1 MEISYSNYKIKTEVN
16 GLDALLFGGL
26 QLQTIG
32 EKKPLIIVLR
42 GELGTSRALLAMQL
56 LHGITK
62 SLKELNDKST
72 NGEVIEISDP
82 IFYTQK
88 KSKSNI
94 SDMLVDTVISKCIN
108 KIIEEN
114 AKSKDSTN
122 PQEKGKWPNDLFCQ
136 TIFDIP
142 PRISLP
148 LNVSKLDYYLSQE
161 IIVYN
166 SRTNA
171 LHVALPTK
179 ALSENLSDMSLVI
192 RRRYDNLGDYCPGQ
206 CPKETEEKY
215 PTYLSSKDLPK
226 NLSDEFFIVK
236 IWDEEDEGELKQI
249 RHSKLLQ
256 KQRIPCLVLD
266 KDYANED
273 SNIRDKA
280 LVVIY
285 VENKDTDLE
294 QYNADMIIEMRNHTD
309 PKTEYL
315 CHQLAIIKSTLQDTA
330 HGWHQYKKRDYGIE
344 VYPSAHVILQRRRHM
359 PKGVLRAQMDI
370 LSETYQH
377 YIDSLEEYKGTE
389 TLLDFINRSNSQKE
403 DNLKQL
409 YDKFAKTECSE
420 DILENILIGSGNNKS
435 QVTAIIGPPNSYKRH
450 LTLGST
456 FSACCRGEHTLNIL
470 LDKEDNIILQKMICP
485 ATIFKD
491 PKEIIKRK
499 CESCIKCYACIHFKE
514 IRMGCISS
522 DEFFYY
528 LIQQLRV
535 SKESTDKNRQIRR
548 IVIDDLQKIEFCFP
562 MIDKDS
568 LFLTGLISICK
579 DYDIDLF
586 ILCDKYSD
594 KVEALRAQADNV
606 ICTERTP
613 DYDLNIYIEHYFGP
627 SSPSHIWGCHITD
640 IKDLFYC
647 DTETNFQRY
656 RLNSKNIK
664 SFSTYSMEDY
674 WKK

>member
-1 MEISYSNYKIKTEVN
+1 MKTSYSNYKIETGIN
-16 GLDALLFGGL
+16 GFDDLLFGGL
-26 QLQTIG
+26 QLQTLG

-62 SLKELNDKST
+62 SLIKLNK
-72 NGEVIEISDP
+72 NLENEEKVQISDP
-82 IFYTQK
+82 IFYTEK
-88 KSKSNI
+88 KSKNNI
-94 SDMLVDTVISKCIN
+94 SDMLVDTVISRCIN

-114 AKSKDSTN
+114 ARSKETTY
-122 PQEKGKWPNDLFCQ
+122 PYKRGIWVNDLFCQ
-136 TIFDIP
+136 TVFDVP
-142 PRISLP
+142 PRLSLP
-148 LNVSKLDYYLSQE
+148 LNVSDLDYYLSQE

-166 SRTNA
+166 SRANA

-179 ALSENLSDMSLVI
+179 ALSAKLSDRSLVI
-192 RRRYDNLGDYCPGQ
+192 NRRHDHLGDYCEGQ
-206 CPKETEEKY
+206 HPRDTDEEY
-215 PTYLSSKDLPK
+215 PTELSSEGLPE
-226 NLSDEFFIVK
+226 NLSEEFFNVN
-236 IWDEEDEGELKQI
+236 IWNEGELELNRDAI
-249 RHSKLLQ
+249 LSQ
-256 KQRIPCLVLD
+256 KPRVPCLVLD
-266 KDYANED
+266 KEYAEED
-273 SNIRDKA
+273 KCIREKA

-285 VENKDTDLE
+285 IEHKNTDIE
-294 QYNADMIIEMRNHTD
+294 EYNADMIIEMRNHTD
-309 PKTEYL
+309 SQTEYL
-315 CHQLAIIKSTLQDTA
+315 CHQLSILKSTLQDTA

-359 PKGVLRAQMDI
+359 PKGVLRAEMDI

-377 YIDSLEEYKGTE
+377 YIDSLKEYKGAE
-389 TLLDFINRSNSQKE
+389 TLSEFIYRSNIQKE
-403 DNLKQL
+403 TNLKNI
-409 YDKFAKTECSE
+409 YERFAKAECSE
-420 DILENILIGSGNNKS
+420 DILENILINNGNNQS

-470 LDKEDNIILQKMICP
+470 LDKEDDTILQKMICP
-485 ATIFKD
+485 ATIFKE

-499 CESCIKCYACIHFKE
+499 CELCLKCYECIHFKE

-522 DEFFYY
+522 DEFFFY

-535 SKESTDKNRQIRR
+535 SKESTDTSKHIKR

-562 MIDKDS
+562 MINKDP

-579 DYDIDLF
+579 DYDVDLF
-586 ILCDKYSD
+586 ILCDKHSD

-627 SSPSHIWGCHITD
+627 SSPSHIWGCHITN

-647 DTETNFQRY
+647 DTEPYCKRY
-656 RLNSKNIK
+656 SLNPKSIR
-664 SFSTYSMEDY
+664 SFSLHSMDDY

>member
-1 MEISYSNYKIKTEVN
+1 MKTSYSNYKIKTEIN
-16 GLDALLFGGL
+16 GFDELLFGGL

-62 SLKELNDKST
+62 SLKQLNKHLT
-72 NGEVIEISDP
+72 NKEVAKISDP
-82 IFYTQK
+82 IFYTKQK
-88 KSKSNI
+88 SRSNI
-94 SDMLVDTVISKCIN
+94 SDMLVDTIISKCIN

-114 AKSKDSTN
+114 AQDEVSTT
-122 PQEKGKWPNDLFCQ
+122 PQEKGKWPNNLFCQ
-136 TIFDIP
+136 TIFDVP
-142 PRISLP
+142 PRLSLP
-148 LNVSKLDYYLSQE
+148 LNVSELDYYLSQE

-179 ALSENLSDMSLVI
+179 ALSAKLSDRSLVI
-192 RRRYDNLGDYCPGQ
+192 SRRYDNLGEYCKGQ
-206 CPKETEEKY
+206 HPKETDEEY
-215 PTYLSSKDLPK
+215 PTELSSDDLPDS
-226 NLSDEFFIVK
+226 LSEEFFNVN
-236 IWDEEDEGELKQI
+236 IWDEENKGELGLKKYAI
-249 RHSKLLQ
+249 FLQ
-256 KQRIPCLVLD
+256 EQRIPCLVLD
-266 KDYANED
+266 KEYSEED
-273 SNIRDKA
+273 KSIREKA

-285 VENKDTDLE
+285 IENKNTELDE
-294 QYNADMIIEMRNHTD
+294 YNADMIIEMRNHTD
-309 PKTEYL
+309 SQTEYL

-377 YIDSLEEYKGTE
+377 YIDSLKEYKGTE
-389 TLLDFINRSNSQKE
+389 TLLDFINRPSSQKE
-403 DNLKQL
+403 DNLKNI
-409 YDKFAKTECSE
+409 YDKFAKTECTE
-420 DILENILIGSGNNKS
+420 DILENILINNNDNQS

-470 LDKEDNIILQKMICP
+470 LDKEDNTILQKMICP
-485 ATIFKD
+485 ATIFKA

-499 CESCIKCYACIHFKE
+499 CDFCIKCYECIHFKE

-535 SKESTDKNRQIRR
+535 SKESADLHRQIRR

-562 MIDKDS
+562 MIDKDP

-579 DYDIDLF
+579 DYDVDLF
-586 ILCDKYSD
+586 ILCDKYSN

-627 SSPSHIWGCHITD
+627 SSPSHIWGCHITN

-647 DTETNFQRY
+647 DTESYAERY
-656 RLNSKNIK
+656 RLNPKSIK
-664 SFSTYSMEDY
+664 SFSLYSMENY